1 MDSWFGGLI
10 FGGAYFRNFTV
21 LHKNMSLKKSLKKRF
36 DMNIQEKVTKRRK
49 QQPAQQARGSSGRKR
64 EWVRAMETPSPLA
77 CLLLARPFF
86 LVPTTSK
93 RLLRKLRKQISLFH
107 PGSKMVESA
116 ELRKPKHEKKKTK
129 QNKTKTEGNWVKFL
143 FHAPPTFNVPL
154 TFASSPLSDSLEQA
168 KIDQRM

>member
-1 MDSWFGGLI
+1 MGSWFGGLI

-36 DMNIQEKVTKRRK
+36 DMNIQDKVTKRRK
-49 QQPAQQARGSSGRKR
+49 QQPAQQALGSSGRKR
-64 EWVRAMETPSPLA
+64 ERVRAMETPSPLA

-116 ELRKPKHEKKKTK
+116 ELRKPKHE
-129 QNKTKTEGNWVKFL
+129 NKNGRKLGKIP

>member
-1 MDSWFGGLI
+1 MGSWFGGLI

-36 DMNIQEKVTKRRK
+36 DMNIQDKVTKRRK
-49 QQPAQQARGSSGRKR
+49 QQPAQQALGSSGRKR
-64 EWVRAMETPSPLA
+64 ERVRAMETPSPLA

-116 ELRKPKHEKKKTK
+116 ELRKPKHEKK
-129 QNKTKTEGNWVKFL
+129 TEGNWVKFL

>member
-64 EWVRAMETPSPLA
+64 ERVRAMETPSPLA

-116 ELRKPKHEKKKTK
+116 ELRKPKHEKKKK
-129 QNKTKTEGNWVKFL
+129 KKKTEGNWVKFL
-143 FHAPPTFNVPL
+143 FHAPPTFNVSL
-154 TFASSPLSDSLEQA
+154 TFALSPLSDSLEQA